1 MWSNTELSE
10 LQRVREKQHDA
21 ESTDEAVVEL
31 VVISCDFRAQTGQA
45 IITVVDRVTS
55 YDVQRVGG
63 RSDGQLV

>member
-45 IITVVDRVTS
+45 IITVVDRVHHTTFREWVDDPTAS
-55 YDVQRVGG
+55 
-63 RSDGQLV
+63 